1 MSDIKVKDIEIRP
14 AVMPQ
19 RFLDKLD
26 LVKRR
31 KSLSLGQTPNS
42 VAARLRR
49 YLSGR
54 APRQPTGS

>member
-19 RFLDKLD
+19 RFLYKLD

-31 KSLSLGQTPNS
+31 KSLSEGQTPDS

-54 APRQPTGS
+54 THRQSAGG